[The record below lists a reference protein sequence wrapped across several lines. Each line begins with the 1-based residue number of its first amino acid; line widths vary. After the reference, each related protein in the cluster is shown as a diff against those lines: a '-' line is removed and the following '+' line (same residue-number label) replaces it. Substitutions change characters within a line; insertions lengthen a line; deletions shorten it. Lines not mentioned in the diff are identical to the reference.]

1 VSEHLPEVVTTAGAE
16 TLPAV
21 VAADD
26 RQRNPYWAYLDSLD
40 GRESRRTM
48 KGCLDRIARLMADQD
63 PAGINPA
70 TKKKD
75 PAALAITGETIRWH
89 LLRAEHTQRIRAL
102 IGQATSLQKDG
113 TREPWSLAYRNKH
126 VVALRQVL
134 DRAWLLGLMTADE
147 RDRAQRVDQFEGS
160 TLPAGGHLPIERV
173 GALMA
178 ACDADLD
185 PLDVEEP
192 VKPEELRRVA
202 LRDAAMIAALY
213 STGVR
218 RFELAGVA
226 LADYD
231 PAARS
236 LRIRGK
242 RSKEWM
248 VYLTARAVGRI
259 EAWLTVR
266 RREPGGLF
274 APFTPRGRHIRRDEH
289 GRIAF
294 MDARTVSNVLGERAA
309 QAGRDEAPRAH
320 DFRRTFIGELLDA
333 GVDLATAQALVGH
346 ASPAT
351 TAKYDRRPERTR
363 RAAVDKL
370 ATPAAV
376 PLPGAAP
383 RRRKA
388 APSS

>member
-1 VSEHLPEVVTTAGAE
+1 
-16 TLPAV
+16 
-21 VAADD
+21 
-26 RQRNPYWAYLDSLD
+26 
-40 GRESRRTM
+40 M

-63 PAGINPA
+63 PAGIDPA
-70 TKKKD
+70 TGKKD
-75 PAALAITGETIRWH
+75 PAVLTITGETIRWH

-102 IGQATSLQKDG
+102 IGQATSLKKDG
-113 TREPWSLAYRNKH
+113 IREPWSIAYRNKH

-147 RDRAQRVDQFEGS
+147 RDRAQRIDQFEGT
-160 TLPAGGHLPIERV
+160 TLPAGAHLPIERV
-173 GALMA
+173 GAMMA
-178 ACDADLD
+178 ACDADVD
-185 PLDVEEP
+185 RQDVGNP
-192 VKPEELRRVA
+192 VKREELRRVA
-202 LRDAAMIAALY
+202 LRDAAMLAALY

-231 PAARS
+231 PVARS

-242 RSKEWM
+242 RSKERM
-248 VYLTARAVGRI
+248 VYLTASAVGRI

-266 RREPGGLF
+266 RRDPGGLF
-274 APFTPRGRHIRRDEH
+274 APFTPRGRHIRRDER

-294 MDARTVSNVLGERAA
+294 IDARTVSNVLAARAEK
-309 QAGRDEAPRAH
+309 AGLDEAPRAH

-351 TAKYDRRPERTR
+351 TARYDRRPERTR

-370 ATPAAV
+370 ATPDPV

-383 RRRKA
+383 RRRTDGTGVVIAVQKENE
-388 APSS
+388 PR